1 MTRKNADYIIAAEL
15 QILKLYVIHPEMEWK
30 HLTVSSFPHKQGKAL
45 YKAINILHETKE
57 SVTQASL
64 FREANRLDDSI
75 DLSLVETL
83 MEYEVDLSNHN
94 KAMEAL
100 KEGSTK
106 STLHHIFE
114 KADELTTSFDTLDP
128 TALSAFLYEAQD
140 AIANSGRKVIA
151 KTLEE
156 MISDYEE
163 EMNLRKLGRYHPFND
178 SFLDRRLLKRAAPG
192 QVILCAG
199 ATGTGKSIYGL
210 KLINGMVN
218 TNIPCMYF
226 SLEMDE
232 ISTMDRWMAMRS
244 GIEIEEWYKSGA
256 TLDPLFKVLAR
267 EKSALINKPFRFIDE
282 PSISL
287 SVMRQM
293 IQEFKMTYKVNYL
306 VVYVDLITQVQE
318 FMDIKSSRG
327 NLPTAIEMA
336 VNQLNA
342 MAKKENVC
350 FVCFA
355 QMNREADS
363 TKVEEIADLDKL
375 RPTLNNVKN
384 SNALGE
390 RARTVVSVFRTKYY
404 ASRYLPD
411 DPETQGMPD
420 ILEIQILKQNMGV
433 VGVRGKYLFTGPTFS
448 LMEIDEAEIPQEEVQ
463 NGD

>member
-1 MTRKNADYIIAAEL
+1 MERKNSDFIIAAEL
-15 QILKLYVIHPEMEWK
+15 QILKLYITHPEMDWK
-30 HLTVSSFPHKQGKAL
+30 TLTVSSFPHKQGKAF
-45 YKAINILHETKE
+45 YKAINILHESKE
-57 SVTQASL
+57 SITQGSL

-75 DLSLVETL
+75 ELSLVETL
-83 MEYEVDLSNHN
+83 MEYEVDLSNLN

-106 STLHHIFE
+106 STLHNIFE
-114 KADELTTSFDTLDP
+114 KADDIATSHDPIDP
-128 TALSAFLYEAQD
+128 TALSAYLYEAQD
-140 AIANSGRKVIA
+140 AIATSGRRILA
-151 KTLEE
+151 KTAEE

-178 SFLDRRLLKRAAPG
+178 SFLDRTLLKRAAPG

-199 ATGTGKSIYGL
+199 ATGTGKSVYGL

-232 ISTMDRWMAMRS
+232 VSTMDRWMASRS
-244 GIEIEEWYKSGA
+244 GIEIDEWYKSGTA
-256 TLDPLFKVLAR
+256 LDPLFKVLAR
-267 EKSALINKPFRFIDE
+267 EKGFLANKPFRFIDE

-287 SVMRQM
+287 AVMRQM

-318 FMDIKSSRG
+318 FMDIKASRG

-363 TKVEEIADLDKL
+363 TKVESIADLDKL
-375 RPTLNNVKN
+375 RPTLNHVKN

-390 RARTVVSVFRTKYY
+390 RSRTVLSVFRTKYY

-411 DPETQGMPD
+411 DPETQSMPD
-420 ILEIQILKQNMGV
+420 ILEIQILKQNMGA
-433 VGVRGKYLFTGPTFS
+433 VGVRGKYLFTGPTFN
-448 LMEIDEAEIPQEEVQ
+448 LIEIDEAEIPPKEVE
-463 NGD
+463 NGA